1 MYEVTQTVRLH
12 SLSVSLNQLPPLNPN
27 SNRESVARVNFT
39 ISFGDGSFVTHRG
52 VHLIKMNNGGM
63 YLSSPGKRR
72 QSDNSYME
80 YASLTGPLLE
90 AVRSAATAEYRRLRV
105 PVAAAA
111 AAAEHARLADVAEAH
126 IEPAAE
132 QRPLSARLADFN
144 ALWAEI
150 DHLREEFS
158 IANADII
165 LIDESGA
172 AVSKAEALAML
183 VRGEAP
189 QSFDV
194 ILKVDTDSST
204 LLSTHVI

>member
-1 MYEVTQTVRLH
+1 MYEVTQMVRLH
-12 SLSVSLNQLPPLNPN
+12 SLSVSLNHLPPLNPN

-39 ISFGDGSFVTHRG
+39 ISLGDGSFITHRG
-52 VHLIKMNNGGM
+52 VHLIKVNNGGM

-80 YASLTGPLLE
+80 YASLTGPLME
-90 AVRSAATAEYRRLRV
+90 AVRSEATAEYRRLRV
-105 PVAAAA
+105 AADAT
-111 AAAEHARLADVAEAH
+111 ERARQGAVAEACAV
-126 IEPAAE
+126 PAAE
-132 QRPLSARLADFN
+132 QRPLSSRIADFN

-150 DHLREEFS
+150 DRLRGEF
-158 IANADII
+158 AMTNTDII
-165 LIDESGA
+165 LTDEGGTS
-172 AVSKAEALAML
+172 VSKAESLAML

-194 ILKVDTDSST
+194 ILKVDADSST